1 MYLGF
6 LISHSLCVMCF
17 FSIFAGSDAHVD
29 NLKSSSVLTSKVM
42 MYNYATGN
50 NVGTLHFLWKVPED
64 VSEEEL
70 STGNRNALHMK
81 VRRKSAIVTQ

>member
-1 MYLGF
+1 MCYVF
-6 LISHSLCVMCF
+6 LFYICRQRRTY
-17 FSIFAGSDAHVD
+17 VD

-42 MYNYATGN
+42 IYNYATGN

-81 VRRKSAIVTQ
+81 V